1 MNLSGGAPLEEAA
14 GASAYEYRGG
24 TAVFP
29 VTQVLF
35 DKAAGT
41 FIYDTSGREYVD
53 LSASFGSLPL
63 GHNHPEI
70 VAFVQEYTG
79 SSRMMTGYSDV
90 YSSRAKA
97 EFIAYL
103 GAQLPPE
110 FNRVALTVTGSDA
123 VELALKTAAIATGK
137 PGVLVF
143 AEGYHGL
150 NIASTYLTGMPKF
163 RAPLPQAWFAPHVR
177 YVSYGA
183 TIAEIVSQIRASQT
197 TASPIGQM
205 IIEPILG
212 RAGVRVLSR
221 AWLIELKRALQDL
234 GCVLIYDEVFV
245 GIGRTG
251 TLMCAD
257 AQTADLACFAKAI
270 GGGMPLGCV
279 VGPAQ
284 LMDQWPLNEGEA
296 LHTGTYYGHA
306 LSCGV
311 AHKSLEI
318 MLSMNL
324 IARAAELGD
333 KVIKAVRAQL
343 SADHP
348 IRDVRGKGLMLA
360 LDLQLPRRGA
370 MLADHLRCEHQLVAI
385 PSGTHGEC
393 LSLSPALLIAEEV
406 LLDAIQTIMR
416 VAAELT
422 YTR

>member
-1 MNLSGGAPLEEAA
+1 MNRAGRAASAEAA
-14 GASAYEYRGG
+14 PAHSYEYRAG
-24 TAVFP
+24 TAVFSNS
-29 VTQVLF
+29 QVLF
-35 DKAAGT
+35 DKAQGT

-70 VAFVQEYTG
+70 VACVQEYIG
-79 SSRMMTGYSDV
+79 SSRLMTGYSDV
-90 YSSRAKA
+90 YASRAKA

-103 GAQLPPE
+103 GTQLPPE

-123 VELALKTAAIATGK
+123 VELALKTAAMATGK

-177 YVSYGA
+177 YVSYRA
-183 TIAEIVSQIRASQT
+183 SINEIVSHIVASQT

-221 AWLIELKRALQDL
+221 PWLMELKRTLQEL
-234 GCVLIYDEVFV
+234 GCLLIYDEVFV

-257 AQTADLACFAKAI
+257 AHAADLACFAKAI

-279 VGPAQ
+279 VGPTQ

-306 LSCGV
+306 LSCAV
-311 AHKSLEI
+311 AHKSLEL
-318 MLSMNL
+318 MLSMDL
-324 IARAAELGD
+324 VARAAALGD
-333 KVIKAVRAQL
+333 QVIKAVRAQL

-348 IRDVRGKGLMLA
+348 IRAVRGRGLMLA
-360 LDLQLPRRGA
+360 LDLQRPGRGA
-370 MLADHLRCEHQLVAI
+370 MLAEHLRCKHQLVAI
-385 PSGTHGEC
+385 PSGTCGEC
-393 LSLSPALLIAEEV
+393 LSLSPALLMAEEV
-406 LLDAIQTIMR
+406 LMGAIQTIMR
-416 VAAELT
+416 VAGELD
-422 YTR
+422 YA